1 MANVIKIKRSPDQ
14 HATPSTLEYGELAI
28 NYADGKLYYKNLA
41 GSLDYF
47 ESRKDNVT
55 IVNGQATCQIDIVTM
70 TLVSDDE
77 NQILDST
84 IATSIKYLIQANHEN
99 DIEITEILAIK
110 RGDSVNHVE
119 YGRVSMFSD
128 LASYNVIESS
138 GAIRLTVS
146 PVNENTKFDILKTI
160 IIT

>member
-1 MANVIKIKRSPDQ
+1 MANVIKIKRSSDQ

-41 GSLDYF
+41 GSLEYF
-47 ESRKDNVT
+47 ESRKNNLVIGNNQT
-55 IVNGQATCQIDIVTM
+55 TCKIDIITI
-70 TLVSDDE
+70 TLQSDQQD
-77 NQILDST
+77 QILDST
-84 IATSIKYLIQANHEN
+84 AATSIKYLIQADHEE
-99 DIEITEILAIK
+99 DVEITEILAVK
-110 RGDSVNHVE
+110 KGNSVSHVE

-138 GAIRLTVS
+138 GTIRLVAS